1 MEFRRI
7 EVVYKNLQEGVSIV
21 LSISAIHSSRI
32 VDSEHQRIIQEL
44 LQLGISP
51 TYNKSA
57 DKALLAKAK
66 AELIR
71 KIQNKDDESK
81 LSSHQVQSYSYQDDN
96 EYQFR
101 ADLEEKRLGAMTLA
115 ELNKFFLLSA

>member
-1 MEFRRI
+1 M
-7 EVVYKNLQEGVSIV
+7 
-21 LSISAIHSSRI
+21 
-32 VDSEHQRIIQEL
+32 
-44 LQLGISP
+44 GISP